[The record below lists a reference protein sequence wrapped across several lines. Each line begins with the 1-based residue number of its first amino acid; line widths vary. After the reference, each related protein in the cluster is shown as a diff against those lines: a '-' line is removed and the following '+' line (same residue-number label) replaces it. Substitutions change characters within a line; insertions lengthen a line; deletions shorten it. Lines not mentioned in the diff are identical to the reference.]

1 MGKDGNPK
9 DDYLQLR
16 KDAMRIPRQFFF
28 KSKALEKKASDN
40 NSNMD
45 NYFSFNQATEE
56 AKDESAGGQNGG
68 DSLS

>member
-1 MGKDGNPK
+1 MDKNGSPV

-28 KSKALEKKASDN
+28 KSKALEKKSDAPQATN
-40 NSNMD
+40 ID

-56 AKDESAGGQNGG
+56 AKDESGAGGQDG
-68 DSLS
+68 